1 MRCCDIGS
9 ADEGTAR
16 RTAAAARVWNH
27 PEMAL
32 TLAVLLWPH
41 PGEDAALCAY
51 EDEVLALLPKY
62 GARVVSRVRRR
73 PDDDG
78 PLEVQII
85 DLPDEAALGR
95 YLADPQR
102 AKLVEVRDRAIAR
115 TDVMRVDHV

>member
-1 MRCCDIGS
+1 
-9 ADEGTAR
+9 
-16 RTAAAARVWNH
+16 
-27 PEMAL
+27 MAL

-51 EDEVLALLPKY
+51 EEGVLALLPKY
-62 GARVVSRVRRR
+62 GGRVVSRVRRR

-85 DLPDEAALGR
+85 DLPDQAALDG

-102 AKLVEVRDRAIAR
+102 AKLAEVRDRAIAR